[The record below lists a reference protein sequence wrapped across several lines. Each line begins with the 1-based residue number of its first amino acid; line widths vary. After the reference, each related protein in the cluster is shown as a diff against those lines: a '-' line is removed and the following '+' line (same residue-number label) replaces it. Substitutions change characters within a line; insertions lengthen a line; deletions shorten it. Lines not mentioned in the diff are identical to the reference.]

1 MRDRYVRT
9 AAWMLA
15 SMLLFGAAAAPAA
28 EVDCELHFS
37 LHGWSVLYKRAEGRG
52 RVVCDNGQSMSVRLR
67 VQGGGLSVGKHII
80 DDGRG
85 KFSGVRDIRE
95 VLGAYAGAEA
105 HAGVVKSGTAQV
117 LTKGP
122 VSLALSGT
130 GRGWD
135 LGIAF
140 GRFEITAMK

>member
-1 MRDRYVRT
+1 
-9 AAWMLA
+9 MLA
-15 SMLLFGAAAAPAA
+15 SVLMIGAAAVRAA
-28 EVDCELHFS
+28 EADCELHFS

-52 RVVCDNGQSMSVRLR
+52 RVVCDNGQSMSVRIR
-67 VQGGGLSVGKHII
+67 VEGGGLTVGKHVI

-85 KFSGVRDIRE
+85 KFSGVHDIRE

-105 HAGVVKSGTAQV
+105 HAGAVKGGAAQV

-122 VSLALSGT
+122 VSLALSGS

-140 GRFEITAMK
+140 GRFEITAAK